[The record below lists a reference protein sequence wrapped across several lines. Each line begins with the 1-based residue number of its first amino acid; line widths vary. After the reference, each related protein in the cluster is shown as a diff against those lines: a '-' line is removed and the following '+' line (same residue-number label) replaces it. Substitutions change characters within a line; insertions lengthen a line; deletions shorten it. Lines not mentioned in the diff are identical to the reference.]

1 MVESE
6 ESRWGMM
13 TGEFGVALMAV
24 LWLLMCFRFWV
35 MVGKRNPGQR
45 HMLALAGGLGAGLI
59 YVLGT
64 MLLGLLREPAEEPVE
79 MKSGEEVRVKLGG
92 G

>member
-1 MVESE
+1 
-6 ESRWGMM
+6 MM

-24 LWLLMCFRFWV
+24 LWLLLCFRFWV

-64 MLLGLLREPAEEPVE
+64 MLLGLLREPEKVPIEV
-79 MKSGEEVRVKLGG
+79 KSGEEVRVKLGG

>member
-1 MVESE
+1 
-6 ESRWGMM
+6 MM

-35 MVGKRNPGQR
+35 LVGKQNPGQR
-45 HMLALAGGLGAGLI
+45 HLLALAGGLGAGLI

-64 MLLGLLREPAEEPVE
+64 LLLGMLREPAPEEREVQ
-79 MKSGEEVRVKLGG
+79 SGEEVRVRLGG
-92 G
+92 D

>member
-1 MVESE
+1 
-6 ESRWGMM
+6 MM

-59 YVLGT
+59 
-64 MLLGLLREPAEEPVE
+64 
-79 MKSGEEVRVKLGG
+79 
-92 G
+92 